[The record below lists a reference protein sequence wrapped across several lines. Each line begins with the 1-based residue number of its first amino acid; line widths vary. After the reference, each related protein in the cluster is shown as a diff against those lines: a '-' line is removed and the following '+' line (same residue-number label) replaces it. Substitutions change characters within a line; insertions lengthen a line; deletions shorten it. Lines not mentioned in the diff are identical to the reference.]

1 MKDIIINIKMSEEEL
16 NAWSLVEDMLNHILQ
31 EEKRHKIR
39 RVCKK
44 ILKYSEIIMD
54 ASAIYSSDDICEN
67 GRIDIILPYEP
78 EKEKKKK

>member
-1 MKDIIINIKMSEEEL
+1 MKDKIINIKMSEEEL
-16 NAWSLVEDMLNHILQ
+16 NAFSLVEDMMHSILE

-44 ILKYSEIIMD
+44 ILKNTDIIMD
-54 ASAIYSSDDICEN
+54 ASAIYSNDDICEN